1 MPRIPQETI
10 NRIRETAD
18 IVDVVSHHVNLT
30 KRGRNFF
37 GLCPFHNEKTPSFSV
52 APDKGIYHCFGCGN
66 GGSAINFIMEI
77 EKVSFVE
84 AVAQLGNQLGIEI
97 QFSGND
103 DSNQFFDKLYE
114 IHDFAAELFHKT
126 LFSDQGEK
134 AKQYLLKRGLNEASL
149 KLFKVGF
156 VPENSS
162 YLFNSIKS
170 KNYDKDVMEKSG
182 LFGFSGSKTYDRF
195 RSRIMF
201 PISTRAGK
209 IIAFGGRIFG
219 KDDPAKYMNSPETP
233 LYKKS
238 QVFYGLNITRDAIIK
253 KESAILVEGYTDLIQ
268 LYQAGIKNVVAVSGT
283 AFTEQHVNAIRNF
296 TSKVYLCYDGDLA
309 GINAAKKAGYT
320 LLKGGIDSKVIVI
333 PDGLDPDDWIL
344 RDGKEEF
351 ESNGINKSL
360 ELLKFHLRSSN
371 YTKKSISEKSQIM
384 DEILIEV
391 SEVQEPLI
399 RQDFIKKLAVVGGI
413 EENAVL
419 QMLTK
424 IQMKKRNYQHS
435 DEKQKP
441 KDNTYR
447 DINDKAELGII
458 KVLLSNDEKARSF
471 IKENLSIDQIKNP
484 KSNKLVEILLK
495 TEDVNPVEIISSF
508 SSPEEREL
516 ISKTLMD
523 EDKTS
528 SNMQM
533 AEDCINTLAKE
544 SIKKEVEQL
553 RIKIRE
559 MEAKDQDTTELMKKI
574 IEIQKKLHA

>member
-238 QVFYGLNITRDAIIK
+238 QVFYGLDITRDVIIK

-333 PDGLDPDDWIL
+333 PEGLDPDDWIL

-384 DEILIEV
+384 DEILMEV

-424 IQMKKRNYQHS
+424 IQIGKRNYQHYN
-435 DEKQKP
+435 EKQKP
-441 KDNTYR
+441 EDNTYR

>member
-1 MPRIPQETI
+1 
-10 NRIRETAD
+10 
-18 IVDVVSHHVNLT
+18 
-30 KRGRNFF
+30 
-37 GLCPFHNEKTPSFSV
+37 
-52 APDKGIYHCFGCGN
+52 
-66 GGSAINFIMEI
+66 
-77 EKVSFVE
+77 
-84 AVAQLGNQLGIEI
+84 
-97 QFSGND
+97 
-103 DSNQFFDKLYE
+103 
-114 IHDFAAELFHKT
+114 
-126 LFSDQGEK
+126 
-134 AKQYLLKRGLNEASL
+134 
-149 KLFKVGF
+149 
-156 VPENSS
+156 
-162 YLFNSIKS
+162 
-170 KNYDKDVMEKSG
+170 
-182 LFGFSGSKTYDRF
+182 FGFSGSKTYDRF

-238 QVFYGLNITRDAIIK
+238 QVFYGLDITRDAIRK

-424 IQMKKRNYQHS
+424 IQMGKRNYQHYN
-435 DEKQKP
+435 EKQKP